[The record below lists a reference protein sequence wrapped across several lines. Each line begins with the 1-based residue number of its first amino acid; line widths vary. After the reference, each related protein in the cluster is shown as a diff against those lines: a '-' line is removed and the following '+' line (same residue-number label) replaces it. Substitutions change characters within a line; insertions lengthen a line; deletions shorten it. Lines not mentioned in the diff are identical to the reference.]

1 MKYPSQQ
8 LAGAVPGAV
17 TPLGTIQSKLTQG
30 YSPSSDVAGDLT
42 KIISNLLAI
51 ITIIAGLSFIYFF
64 MVGAI
69 NWITAGGEAQ
79 KAQTA
84 RTMIM
89 NALIGL
95 MITVIA
101 YPALLLLSSL
111 LGIPLAKPAELFGQ
125 LNFFR

>member
-1 MKYPSQQ
+1 MNAIK
-8 LAGAVPGAV
+8 LAGAPGGGIQS
-17 TPLGTIQSKLTQG
+17 LGDVKSKLTQG
-30 YSPSSDVAGDLT
+30 YNPSTGVAGDLT
-42 KIISNLLAI
+42 KIISNVLAI
-51 ITIIAGLSFIYFF
+51 ITIIAGLSFVYFF

-79 KAQTA
+79 KAQAA

-101 YPALLLLSSL
+101 YPALLLLSRL
-111 LGIPLAKPAELFGQ
+111 LGMPLANPADLFNQ
-125 LNFFR
+125 LRFR